1 MCNPR
6 RANAF
11 CTKLSDYDDLC
22 TRVSDRHRLK
32 GFYRAFMSTSTQWLS
47 NLFAGI
53 CVNAK
58 IVNMHVCF
66 SSLFEKKRIKIV
78 LQEQTLFDTVEDM
91 FLQKT
96 PQSELL
102 DAQGLRPQ

>member
-1 MCNPR
+1 MFALGPHVRKMCTPK
-6 RANAF
+6 RASTQ

-22 TRVSDRHRLK
+22 RRVSERHRLK

-58 IVNMHVCF
+58 IVNMHVNLPSTISYSCF
-66 SSLFEKKRIKIV
+66 
-78 LQEQTLFDTVEDM
+78 
-91 FLQKT
+91 
-96 PQSELL
+96 
-102 DAQGLRPQ
+102 

>member
-6 RANAF
+6 RVNSF
-11 CTKLSDYDDLC
+11 CSKLSDYDDLC
-22 TRVSDRHRLK
+22 TRVSERHRLK

-58 IVNMHVCF
+58 VVNMHVKF
-66 SSLFEKKRIKIV
+66 LPKIILRPEKKSSLSLSLQGTNAIRCSRRYV
-78 LQEQTLFDTVEDM
+78 LT
-91 FLQKT
+91 KT
-96 PQSELL
+96 S
-102 DAQGLRPQ
+102 AR